1 MVCILLFCRRKNYIK
16 LLIVTSN
23 DCHRFYV
30 ILTVSR
36 TLILTK
42 IVCMLSFGSL
52 VFKGWFAAT
61 ELYYGAYTNETFE
74 KIDGFEYNLPL
85 AYLCVGGGYL
95 LLCLIMLVYR

>member
-1 MVCILLFCRRKNYIK
+1 M
-16 LLIVTSN
+16 LIVTSK
-23 DCHRFYV
+23 DCHRFFV